1 MIPEFLP
8 PLLSSLRGKIL
19 WNEPL
24 SAHTSLKVGG
34 RVHAYI
40 FPKDVKE
47 VCDLIHALEKNHAHY
62 KVLGDGSNFLPTDED
77 FSGVILNLA
86 ALDEISILEET
97 PERILVQVGA
107 GVSKQKLLFWAAS
120 KGFSGIEFLSGI
132 PGQVGG
138 GLFMNAGTHLGSF
151 SDVAKKVFLVTQKGE
166 VEEKA
171 LGSDDF
177 SYRAQ
182 SFSKNKIIVDCVLR
196 FTHGNPKEIEEKVKK
211 MIAERKAA
219 QPLNTPNCG
228 SVFKNP
234 NGNSAGKLI
243 ESAGLK
249 EYRVG
254 NAMVSPKHANFIVNL
269 GGATAKDILS
279 IIQHVKKTVK
289 ELKGVEL
296 QEEVV
301 IAPSSHSARCS

>member
-1 MIPEFLP
+1 MIPGI
-8 PLLSSLRGKIL
+8 RGKVL

-34 RVHAYI
+34 RVQAYI
-40 FPKDVKE
+40 FPKDTQE
-47 VCDLIHALEKNHAHY
+47 VCNLITTFQKEHTFY
-62 KVLGDGSNFLPTDED
+62 KVLGDGSNFLPMDED
-77 FSGVILNLA
+77 VEGVILNLA
-86 ALDEISILEET
+86 NLDKISILEET
-97 PERILVQVGA
+97 PTQILVQVGA
-107 GVSKQKLLFWAAS
+107 GVSKQKLLFWAVS
-120 KGFSGIEFLSGI
+120 KGFSGVEFLSGI

-151 SDVAKKVFLVTQKGE
+151 AEVTQKVFLVTQKGE
-166 VEEKA
+166 IEEQI
-171 LGSDDF
+171 LGSSDF

-182 SFSKNKIIVDCVLR
+182 SFSKNKTIVGCVLR
-196 FTHGNPKEIEEKVKK
+196 LTHGDRKEIEEKVKK
-211 MIAERKAA
+211 MIEERKAT
-219 QPLNTPNCG
+219 QPLNAPNCG

-234 NGNSAGKLI
+234 NGTSAGKLI
-243 ESAGLK
+243 ESVGLK

-254 NAMVSPKHANFIVNL
+254 NARVSSKHANFIVNL

-301 IAPSSHSARCS
+301 IAPSSHSARHS